1 MATPIIQITI
11 GGQDVSSKINPR
23 ILKGRVERH
32 DGGKADTLTLTL
44 SNYDGQ
50 LAKPARGTTI
60 SVALGFAEFGGAVD
74 RGAYIVQ
81 QVVKRGPAAEFDVT
95 AHSADLKKTLKQQK
109 TRTWTAPKKLGDVLN
124 QIASDNGLSP
134 AIDGSLAALPIDL
147 IIAQTGVSDMHMIT
161 WLAKRFGAVGKV
173 AQGKLVFTPQ
183 GSGTT
188 ASGAGMP
195 AITITPNDCEK
206 FSITNDDRQD
216 RGASKANVWDRT
228 KAKITTYQATAGG
241 PGTSR

>member
-95 AHSADLKKTLKQQK
+95 AHSADLKKTLDRNDK
-109 TRTWTAPKKLGDVLN
+109 AA
-124 QIASDNGLSP
+124 IASFNQLAVAHNEHVQQVNEEISGVQAAGHELEADKAERERKCGGLSYRP
-134 AIDGSLAALPIDL
+134 ADLAAVDKERRK
-147 IIAQTGVSDMHMIT
+147 A
-161 WLAKRFGAVGKV
+161 AEA
-173 AQGKLVFTPQ
+173 A
-183 GSGTT
+183 
-188 ASGAGMP
+188 ASA
-195 AITITPNDCEK
+195 
-206 FSITNDDRQD
+206 
-216 RGASKANVWDRT
+216 ASR
-228 KAKITTYQATAGG
+228 
-241 PGTSR
+241 